1 MKELLERIK
10 CLRLLVVG
18 DVMLDQYV
26 RGDVSRISPEAPV
39 PVLLV
44 EDEDS
49 VAGGAANVG
58 LNVAALGATVETCGS
73 FGNDEAGERLRTIL
87 TDRGITCDKAFVT
100 ETVPTICKTRVMA
113 GNQQVCRVDRE
124 QSPRAYAP
132 DLEILANVL
141 AEKARAVDAVIV
153 SDYGKGFVDDE
164 LFTILRGE
172 AKFLAVDPKPRRT
185 VRYGSPDLMT
195 PNRSESLQLAGLE
208 KHDFEDFPAQTVVEA
223 IHKTHG
229 PRLLAITLGSD
240 GMFLAEGGEVFRHI
254 PTAAREVFDVSG
266 AGDTVIS
273 ALTLALAAEASLEKA
288 AAFANLAAGVVV
300 GKVGTAS
307 ASPEEILKAMSQ
319 A

>member
-1 MKELLERIK
+1 MNVTVKTFAQ
-10 CLRLLVVG
+10 LREITQEGNFTLTLPDSTVTMG
-18 DVMLDQYV
+18 DVITLLK
-26 RGDVSRISPEAPV
+26 SRSEKWAQ
-39 PVLLV
+39 
-44 EDEDS
+44 
-49 VAGGAANVG
+49 
-58 LNVAALGATVETCGS
+58 ALGASADSENGS
-73 FGNDEAGERLRTIL
+73 VL
-87 TDRGITCDKAFVT
+87 
-100 ETVPTICKTRVMA
+100 MA
-113 GNQQVCRVDRE
+113 RNQQLCRVDRE
-124 QSPRAYAP
+124 LAPESYAL
-132 DLEILANVL
+132 DSECDFKALDVRI
-141 AEKARAVDAVIV
+141 ARADAVII

-273 ALTLALAAEASLEKA
+273 ALTLALAAEASLEEA
-288 AAFANLAAGVVV
+288 ATFANLAAGVVV